1 MGMVSILLQPIG
13 RCFAMKKLMVTVM
26 GVVLAGTAVTAM
38 ASKSDRE
45 QLSQCL
51 AKKLAPSSKASSA
64 AALVTH

>member
-1 MGMVSILLQPIG
+1 
-13 RCFAMKKLMVTVM
+13 MKKLMVTVM
-26 GVVLAGTAVTAM
+26 GVVLAGSAVTAM